1 MSPVGKESEARR
13 NHFDAKSVAAPI
25 KRNAPK
31 DGKKYLPS
39 FAFNKTVKSTA
50 TKSLLKF
57 RQRQEQHDFKKAQQ
71 YKSYQRVMKR
81 EGYGTDKDKNNRKR
95 HRDEN
100 GNNEDSDSGSDTKNN
115 FDNDT
120 SPLKLN
126 NIAGLNDSVSEQ
138 MHDSHD
144 DKNMQESNIEKLTI
158 VSMNKPDST
167 EINSNERKQI
177 LKTSGDD
184 LQKSKNKQSDKW
196 NKKRNQ
202 VQEEQRRAAEYSER
216 QIQMEREK
224 KEKLKRRQ
232 ERTRLLSARTSK
244 GQPIMKN
251 IAMDILNKLQR
262 EQQLQQ
268 QQRH

>member
-1 MSPVGKESEARR
+1 
-13 NHFDAKSVAAPI
+13 
-25 KRNAPK
+25 
-31 DGKKYLPS
+31 
-39 FAFNKTVKSTA
+39 
-50 TKSLLKF
+50 
-57 RQRQEQHDFKKAQQ
+57 
-71 YKSYQRVMKR
+71 
-81 EGYGTDKDKNNRKR
+81 
-95 HRDEN
+95 
-100 GNNEDSDSGSDTKNN
+100 
-115 FDNDT
+115 
-120 SPLKLN
+120 
-126 NIAGLNDSVSEQ
+126 

-144 DKNMQESNIEKLTI
+144 GKNMQESNIKKLTI

-167 EINSNERKQI
+167 EINSNGRKQI

-184 LQKSKNKQSDKW
+184 LQNSKNKQSDKW

-202 VQEEQRRAAEYSER
+202 VQEEQRRAAEYSVR

-262 EQQLQQ
+262 EQQQQ
-268 QQRH
+268 QQQQQQH

>member
-1 MSPVGKESEARR
+1 MSSVGKESEARR
-13 NHFDAKSVAAPI
+13 NHFDAKSVTAPI
-25 KRNAPK
+25 RRNAPK

-39 FAFNKTVKSTA
+39 SAFNKTVKSTA

-95 HRDEN
+95 HRDE
-100 GNNEDSDSGSDTKNN
+100 ESDNGSDTKNN

-144 DKNMQESNIEKLTI
+144 DKNMQESNIEKLII

-167 EINSNERKQI
+167 EINSNGRKQI
-177 LKTSGDD
+177 LKNSGDD
-184 LQKSKNKQSDKW
+184 LQNSKNKQSDKW

-268 QQRH
+268 QQQH